1 MEKIWT
7 TKDGTEIPLR
17 KLEDSHLL
25 NIKKFIE
32 RRAKEGVEVF
42 YDFGYCGDDD
52 FMTGDIEII
61 YGEQVKKLTNYKDI
75 IDEIKR
81 RKLN

>member
-1 MEKIWT
+1 MSKIWT

-32 RRAKEGVEVF
+32 RRAEEGVEQGICG
-42 YDFGYCGDDD
+42 YDGDDD
-52 FMTGDIEII
+52 FMTGDFWTIYDDEVKELMDYDSII
-61 YGEQVKKLTNYKDI
+61 K
-75 IDEIKR
+75 EIKR
-81 RKLN
+81 RKL